1 MELITQSQLA
11 KKIGKSRQYISELKQ
26 KGIFDKCFQ
35 GKKLVLEC
43 ALKAM
48 EDNIKDFKKTDPR
61 QFKKL
66 LNDEISQTI
75 PKEIKN
81 TPLKGKYIEE
91 LEKLLLE
98 IDNPVQKAQLIK
110 DFWQGKLLQVKYE
123 KERAK
128 YILKD
133 QVIKEFKMIAKVVTS
148 EFNKLPPAVAKQCY
162 GKDIDE
168 IQNIIYD
175 GINNTLE
182 NLQNPKTWENYEK

>member
-1 MELITQSQLA
+1 MELVSQAQLA

-35 GKKLVLEC
+35 GKKLVLDC
-43 ALKAM
+43 ALKAI
-48 EDNIKDFKKTDPR
+48 ESNIRDFKKTDPR

-66 LNDEISQTI
+66 LNNEITQTI

-81 TPLKGKYIEE
+81 IPLKGKYIEE

-123 KERAK
+123 KEREK
-128 YILKD
+128 YFTKEE
-133 QVIKEFKMIAKVVTS
+133 VIEQFNLISKMVKKHFNPLPGQIAKKCY
-148 EFNKLPPAVAKQCY
+148 NKN
-162 GKDIDE
+162 ISE
-168 IQNIIYD
+168 IQDIIFYSL
-175 GINNTLE
+175 NNAFIKI
-182 NLQNPKTWENYEK
+182 QKENYEK

>member
-1 MELITQSQLA
+1 MS
-11 KKIGKSRQYISELKQ
+11 
-26 KGIFDKCFQ
+26 
-35 GKKLVLEC
+35 
-43 ALKAM
+43 
-48 EDNIKDFKKTDPR
+48 R

-75 PKEIKN
+75 LKEIKN
-81 TPLKGKYIEE
+81 TLKGKYIEE
-91 LEKLLLE
+91 LEELLLE

-162 GKDIDE
+162 NKEMSE

-182 NLQNPKTWENYEK
+182 DLQNPKTWEKYEN